1 VNGLG
6 LVALRLIL
14 AAVFIAHGTHK
25 LFGLWAGPAIG
36 VGGPEVTAQMF
47 GAMGLEPNFPVAVLV
62 GVLEMVGGVLLA
74 VGWFTRVVAPTLIVV
89 SVVMIWKAH
98 WAWGFFINWIG
109 TPDRGQGMEMHLLL
123 IGALL
128 CLSLTGAGEWS
139 IDGSREKSAEAR
151 AAGRARLRGKL

>member
-1 VNGLG
+1 MNGLG

-14 AAVFIAHGTHK
+14 AVVFIAHGTHK

-47 GAMGLEPNFPVAVLV
+47 GAMGLEPNFPIAVFV
-62 GVLEMVGGVLLA
+62 GALEMLGGVLLA
-74 VGWFTRVVAPTLIVV
+74 VGWFTRVIAPALIVV
-89 SVVMIWKAH
+89 SAVMIWKAH

-109 TPDRGQGMEMHLLL
+109 TPDRGQGMEMHVLL

-139 IDGSREKSAEAR
+139 VDGSREKSAQAR